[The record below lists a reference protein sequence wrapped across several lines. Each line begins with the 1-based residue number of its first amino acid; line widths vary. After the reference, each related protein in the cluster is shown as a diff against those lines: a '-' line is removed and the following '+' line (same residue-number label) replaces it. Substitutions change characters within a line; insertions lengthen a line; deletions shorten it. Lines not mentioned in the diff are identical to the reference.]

1 LIWHQSGGIC
11 GEEIVGYDGGISKM
25 SNDNKLQIRNA
36 TNDFLVFTKENGG
49 DGVDILAEFAM
60 KGYVLDKERL
70 KQEKIREG
78 YGVKVA
84 NMGEKKTLCE
94 FNTENYYPPKQAIE
108 SLARRLLPVVQEY
121 FSKEENRK
129 HLRSI

>member
-1 LIWHQSGGIC
+1 
-11 GEEIVGYDGGISKM
+11 M